1 MSSFAFS
8 KTIAGRYLWSKRS
21 EAFISIISIISVLG
35 VAIGVMVLNIVM
47 AIMTGFEYELKA
59 KIVGANSHV
68 IVKKLGGLITDWRQ
82 IEGQIAEVD
91 GVTGVSAFTYS
102 QALIQTSNNTTGLL
116 VKGIEEESDA
126 FKELT
131 SQISKTA
138 NREDLLKPAPILMG
152 EGAGAE
158 GVKLPPLVI
167 GAELARSLSLF
178 NGQPVSLLAPTLSS
192 SPFGLMP
199 KFRRFVVT
207 GRYSSGLIE
216 YERSLAY
223 TNINEAQRFFRLGDK
238 IDGFEVRV
246 DDIDQAP
253 LIAKD
258 IVEAL
263 GGYRSGLYAQDWTET
278 NKPLWDALRLER
290 NVYFTVLLLIIIMAS
305 FSIITTLI
313 MIVLEKRRDI
323 AVLRTLGASAK
334 SIARIFQIQGATI
347 GLIGTI
353 LGLIL
358 GVLGCIALQEYG
370 FPLDERIFP
379 FSTVPVRME
388 VLNFAITGTVA
399 FLICCLATLYPAYR
413 ASRLHPSEVLRYE

>member
-1 MSSFAFS
+1 VSSFAFS

-68 IVKKLGGLITDWRQ
+68 IVKKLGGLIADWRQ
-82 IEGQIAEVD
+82 IESQIAEVD

-102 QALIQTSNNTTGLL
+102 QALIQTSNSTTGLL
-116 VKGIEEESDA
+116 VKGIEEQSDA
-126 FKELT
+126 FKELL
-131 SQISKTA
+131 SQIPEAA
-138 NREDLLKPAPILMG
+138 NRKEVLKAAPILIG
-152 EGAGAE
+152 KGSGV
-158 GVKLPPLVI
+158 GDVKLPPLVI

-347 GLIGTI
+347 GLIGTV

-358 GVLGCIALQEYG
+358 GVLGCVALQEYG